1 MSGRKIFQVEFRV
14 PSEVRREPNL
24 HSSGKIKKECC
35 WDFPSDLV
43 VKTLLSMQFD
53 PWLGNYD
60 PICCMAWLRIYF
72 LKKERKVVLKVT
84 RTEKLNKQR
93 LSQMTTR
100 GYSNKTKN
108 KPKKDENGNYKKQRG
123 Q

>member
-1 MSGRKIFQVEFRV
+1 M
-14 PSEVRREPNL
+14 
-24 HSSGKIKKECC
+24 
-35 WDFPSDLV
+35 

-60 PICCMAWLRIYF
+60 RICCMARLRIYF

>member
-1 MSGRKIFQVEFRV
+1 MTR
-14 PSEVRREPNL
+14 
-24 HSSGKIKKECC
+24 
-35 WDFPSDLV
+35 
-43 VKTLLSMQFD
+43 
-53 PWLGNYD
+53 
-60 PICCMAWLRIYF
+60 LRIYF

>member
-35 WDFPSDLV
+35 WDFPSGLV

-60 PICCMAWLRIYF
+60 LYAA
-72 LKKERKVVLKVT
+72 
-84 RTEKLNKQR
+84 
-93 LSQMTTR
+93 
-100 GYSNKTKN
+100 
-108 KPKKDENGNYKKQRG
+108 
-123 Q
+123 